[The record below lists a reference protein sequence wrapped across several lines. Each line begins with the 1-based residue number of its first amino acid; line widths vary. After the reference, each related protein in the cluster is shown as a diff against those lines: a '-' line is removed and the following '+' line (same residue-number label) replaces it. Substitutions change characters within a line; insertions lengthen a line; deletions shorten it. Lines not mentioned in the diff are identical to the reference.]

1 MKVFLTALMVFS
13 LPVAALEQLDDFE
26 MSQVDGAGLG
36 LVLEDFIFDSNSN
49 SADGATLEL
58 SGIRGTRKIG
68 SGARVGGEA
77 KLQVS
82 RFYIAGA
89 DSSNGTATLSGVDLG
104 SVDKP
109 YFIAVVD
116 GDPYGVSGKA
126 LMQLG
131 APERNPGELISF
143 TSASRSVD
151 SRADGAPGAKGT
163 RLTGVSGINTSVLNG
178 TQSDWMDIGMVFDL
192 DINGPVGQSLQA
204 HASGVNIDGTK
215 LQLWGDDGDVLGNL
229 KLNMFARKLEFQAC
243 NSGGI
248 SGCGT
253 SVIFNNF
260 VLQAE
265 LGYGDEQPLNLSV
278 LPDGQLQLTLGS
290 IAGKSTAFY
299 NNYYAN
305 GPRIDMHIGKIQVG
319 NRDFGSSTIANMQIQ
334 YLNVRTRDL

>member
-1 MKVFLTALMVFS
+1 MRKLLSILIVAS
-13 LPVAALEQLDDFE
+13 LPVGALEQLDDFE
-26 MSQVDGAGLG
+26 LSKVDGAGLG
-36 LVLEDFIFDSNSN
+36 MVLEDFVFDSN

-58 SGIRGTRKIG
+58 SGIRGTRKTG
-68 SGARVGGEA
+68 TGAPVTGEA

-82 RFYIAGA
+82 RLYIAGA
-89 DSSNGTATLSGVDLG
+89 GSNRGQAELTGVDLG
-104 SVDKP
+104 TVDNPYTISV
-109 YFIAVVD
+109 ID
-116 GDPYGVSGKA
+116 GDPYRVPGKA
-126 LMQLG
+126 LMQFA
-131 APERNPGELISF
+131 APERNSGQLLSF
-143 TSASRSVD
+143 TQVSRSGD
-151 SRADGAPGAKGT
+151 RRFTGAPSATGLRAS
-163 RLTGVSGINTSVLNG
+163 GVSGINTSVLNG
-178 TQSDWMDIGMVFDL
+178 TDSDWMDLGMVFDL

-290 IAGKSTAFY
+290 IAGKSTDFY

-305 GPRIDMHIGKIQVG
+305 GPRIDMHIDKIQVG